1 MKGGAPRMHISIVS
15 PTLVLRAALAAA
27 LVGPLACYSD
37 PAMQADDAG
46 ATTAGGSEPATTG
59 PAAPTT
65 SADVGTDAGD
75 DSTTGPAPDCYSTR
89 DFFADKVWAPL
100 MSSNCAMCH
109 EPTGV
114 AAEKGAKFRLLTA
127 VYPGFIEANLENIK
141 SIKGYEYEG
150 IPLLLAKP
158 TLVVDHGGGK
168 VLQEDSELYDNV
180 AELLVQ
186 LEDPVECPA
195 APPSAAFPDVE
206 LLTPAQTLRK
216 AALHLVGRLPTADE
230 AAAVASGG
238 EPALRAALDAL
249 MTEDAFYD
257 RLADIYNDIFFTDT
271 YLVRD
276 GVGTLNATTP
286 DWPNVLKY
294 FDKVDPLP
302 PEQMARIKRAVSR
315 EPLAL
320 VQYIVRNDQPF
331 TDILLAPYT
340 VFTPDSAFLYGVDLK
355 FSDPADPDEL
365 QPGTLKVTRNGKELT
380 FPHAG
385 VLTSP
390 MWLNRFPTTPTNRNR
405 HRARM
410 VYKQFLA
417 TDILR
422 IGERPIDPTQS
433 LDYTNPTRE
442 DGRCTFCHQQ
452 IDPIAGTFQNWDDYD
467 QEKLV
472 PGREWY
478 PEMYPPGFNGEDLT
492 KAEFPK
498 ALPWLGQHAADDPR
512 FVVASV
518 YTVYR
523 GLTGQE
529 PLLYPADPESPTFKT
544 DAQAWE
550 AQDSL
555 LRKIGDDFV
564 AADYNLKTIIEQ
576 VILSPYYRGVTTE
589 DEPDEEMAQKLAA
602 VGTARLSTPE
612 LLSRKIEAVT
622 GIRWLRPWDLSE
634 YLRTDYKILYGGID
648 SDTITQRLPHMN
660 GIMAGVASRMAN
672 EVACASTA
680 WDFSRPADQRKLFP
694 KVTLDH
700 IPLGPTGDEI
710 PDAIADIKAN
720 IQHLHSQI
728 LGEELEVTDPEIER
742 TYNLFLETWKEG
754 SANVAAGTENE
765 WLSWWCQARVDPN
778 TQVDLPEAE
787 KINTDKNY
795 TIRAWMAVTTLLLS
809 DYDFL
814 YE

>member
-390 MWLNRFPTTPTNRNR
+390 MWLNRFPTTPPNRNR
-405 HRARM
+405 HRARK
-410 VYKQFLA
+410 VYDQFLA
-417 TDILR
+417 TAVLALASQA
-422 IGERPIDPTQS
+422 IDPAAGS
-433 LDYTNPTRE
+433 AFANPTRDASE
-442 DGRCTFCHQQ
+442 CAKCHRVV
-452 IDPIAGTFQNWDDYD
+452 DPIAGAFQMFDKNN
-467 QEKLV
+467 QEFLLD
-472 PGREWY
+472 PPTWY
-478 PEMYPPGFNGEDLT
+478 PEMFAPGYGNELMPSGEFKTGVQWLA
-492 KAEFPK
+492 KHVAE
-498 ALPWLGQHAADDPR
+498 DPR
-512 FVVASV
+512 FALATT
-518 YTVYR
+518 YTIYR
-523 GLTGQE
+523 ALTGQK
-529 PLLYPADPESPTFKT
+529 PLAYPT
-544 DAQAWE
+544 DTKHPDYKQLLTAWE
-550 AQDSL
+550 TQDEV
-555 LRKIGDDFV
+555 LRAISGEFIASGYDLKLIFREVITGPYFRGASMTRAPAPAR
-564 AADYNLKTIIEQ
+564 AAEL
-576 VILSPYYRGVTTE
+576 V
-589 DEPDEEMAQKLAA
+589 A
-602 VGTARLSTPE
+602 VGTGRLSTPE
-612 LLSRKIEAVT
+612 LLTRKVQSIT
-622 GIRWLRPWDLSE
+622 GVRWGGVGTDLLTNE
-634 YLRTDYKILYGGID
+634 YKILFGGID
-648 SDTITQRLPHMN
+648 SFDVTQRLTDIN
-660 GIMAGVASRMAN
+660 QIMAAVATRMAV
-672 EVACASTA
+672 EVACTA
-680 WDFSRPADQRKLFP
+680 TAFDFSKPAEERLLFPLVDPADTPDFNEEAIRNNLVHLHARVLGEDVAPDSKEVDASYDLFDATYVQGL
-694 KVTLDH
+694 KNMADKTETAS
-700 IPLGPTGDEI
+700 LGP
-710 PDAIADIKAN
+710 
-720 IQHLHSQI
+720 
-728 LGEELEVTDPEIER
+728 
-742 TYNLFLETWKEG
+742 
-754 SANVAAGTENE
+754 
-765 WLSWWCQARVDPN
+765 CQALKDPTTN
-778 TQVDLPEAE
+778 TDLPAE
-787 KINTDKNY
+787 RQVKTDDTY
-795 TIRAWMAVTTLLLS
+795 AIRSWQAVVIYLLS
-809 DYDFL
+809 DYTFL